1 MGRDGMARRVK
12 IVWHEG
18 NQPHVVYGEPLNEED
33 PLFISFRLSDGH
45 TLRLNK
51 AAVVKIEEVGS

>member
-1 MGRDGMARRVK
+1 MAQRVK